1 MSVGHSKNL
10 SLTVWAICFCLSFSS
25 LASAYVMTPHN
36 MVSSDTS
43 TSIDDSFE
51 ENARHSHD
59 SVDNHHSNIKS
70 NPTDDDHHSHDH
82 ATSHKCCDGD
92 NDACAR
98 ADSVCATHCSVSVAQ
113 SVQYIHPMIV
123 IAGFADE
130 TELANPLPVCLEG
143 PFKPPR

>member
-1 MSVGHSKNL
+1 
-10 SLTVWAICFCLSFSS
+10 
-25 LASAYVMTPHN
+25 MTPHN

-51 ENARHSHD
+51 DNAHISHD
-59 SVDNHHSNIKS
+59 SVENHHPTIKS
-70 NPTDDDHHSHDH
+70 QQTDDDHHSHDHHSNDH
-82 ATSHKCCDGD
+82 ATSHKCCDGE
-92 NDACAR
+92 NDACKR

-113 SVQYIHPMIV
+113 SAQFIHPMIV

-130 TELANPLPVCLEG
+130 TELANPLSVCLEG